1 MKEEKISIHRVLP
14 ISVMVLSAIIAA
26 GVLCYLNKLDT
37 DQIICVAFLVIA
49 FMPIMILELAFERQ
63 KEMLGDNRQTT
74 FRRARNGF
82 IICCILM
89 LAISF
94 MPEYFRPVI
103 IFPIIMSAYSN
114 DVLGLCTG
122 LFFNILLAF
131 TTGGSFY
138 ELLAYTMLVLVG
150 GMLSKLLKQVEYRL
164 FVGIIYLFS
173 CVLFPNILYYFANE
187 SIEFNNL
194 ILGSINGIV
203 IAIYVIALYPNIRE
217 KTFREKHYYYG
228 DILADEF
235 VQVQQ
240 IRKYAPEEYYHAR
253 KVSEIAYRYALQ
265 LDLKTDLSAAAGF
278 YYHLGK
284 WEGDPP
290 IENAVRKAKEL
301 CFPEELIQ
309 ILREYNGTDDLP
321 STPESALVHIIDAL
335 LTKLEMSDSTGG
347 TSQFD
352 RDILIHQTL
361 NEFSSA
367 GLYDKSGLSI
377 NSFIKIR
384 EWLLKEALL

>member
-1 MKEEKISIHRVLP
+1 MKEEKISIYRVIP
-14 ISVMVLSAIIAA
+14 IAVMMLSAVIAA

-37 DQIICVAFLVIA
+37 DQIICVAFFVIA
-49 FMPIMILELAFERQ
+49 FMPIMILELAYERQ
-63 KEMLGDNRQTT
+63 KCMLGDNKYTT
-74 FRRARNGF
+74 YRRARNGF
-82 IICCILM
+82 IICCVLM

-103 IFPIIMSAYSN
+103 IFPVIMSAYSN

-122 LFFNILLAF
+122 MFFNILLAF
-131 TTGGSFY
+131 TTGGSFN
-138 ELLAYTMLVLVG
+138 ELLTYTMLVLVG
-150 GMLSKLLKQVEYRL
+150 GMLSKMLKQVEYRL

-173 CVLFPNILYYFANE
+173 SVLFPNIFYYFANE
-187 SIEFNNL
+187 SISFNNL
-194 ILGSINGIV
+194 LLGSANGIA
-203 IAIYVIALYPNIRE
+203 IAIYVIAMYPNIRE
-217 KTFREKHYYYG
+217 KTFREKHFYYG

-235 VQVQQ
+235 VQVQK
-240 IRKYAPEEYYHAR
+240 IRKSAPEEYYHAR
-253 KVSEIAYRYALQ
+253 KVSEIAYKYALQ
-265 LDLKTDLSAAAGF
+265 LDLKMDLAAAAGF
-278 YYHLGK
+278 YYRLGK

-321 STPESALVHIIDAL
+321 STPESALVHIVDAL
-335 LTKLEMSDSTGG
+335 LVKLEMSGVPGG

-361 NEFSSA
+361 NEYSSA

-377 NSFIKIR
+377 NAFIKIR

>member
-14 ISVMVLSAIIAA
+14 ISVIVLSAIIAA

>member
-14 ISVMVLSAIIAA
+14 ISVIVLSAIIAA

-103 IFPIIMSAYSN
+103 LFPIIMSAYSN

-284 WEGDPP
+284 WEGNPP

>member
-1 MKEEKISIHRVLP
+1 MKDEKISIHRVFP
-14 ISVMVLSAIIAA
+14 IIGIILSAIISA
-26 GVLCYLNKLDT
+26 GVLCYVNKLDI
-37 DQIICVAFLVIA
+37 DQITCVAFLVIA
-49 FMPIMILELAFERQ
+49 FIPIIILELTYERHRD
-63 KEMLGDNRQTT
+63 MLGNNKNTT
-74 FRRARNGF
+74 LRRARNGF

-103 IFPIIMSAYSN
+103 ILPVIMSAYSN

-122 LFFNILLAF
+122 IYFNILLAF
-131 TTGGSFY
+131 TTGGSFN
-138 ELLAYTMLVLVG
+138 ELLTYTMLVLVG
-150 GMLSKLLKQVEYRL
+150 GMLSKMLKQVEYRL
-164 FVGIIYLFS
+164 FIGLIYLFS
-173 CVLFPNILYYFANE
+173 SVLFPNIFYYFANE
-187 SIEFNNL
+187 TIEFRNL
-194 ILGSINGIV
+194 IIGSVNGIV
-203 IAIYVIALYPNIRE
+203 IALYVIALYPNMRE
-217 KTFREKHYYYG
+217 RTLREKHYYYG

-235 VQVQQ
+235 KQVRE

-253 KVSEIAYRYALQ
+253 KVSEIVYKYALQ
-265 LDLKTDLSAAAGF
+265 LDLKTDLAAAAGF
-278 YYHLGK
+278 YYRLGK

-290 IENAVRKAKEL
+290 IENAVRKATEL

-321 STPESALVHIIDAL
+321 STPESALVHIVDSL
-335 LTKLEMSDSTGG
+335 LVKLETTGAESG

-361 NEFSSA
+361 NEYSSA

>member
-14 ISVMVLSAIIAA
+14 IVIMVLAAIISA
-26 GVLCYLNKLDT
+26 GALCYINKLDI
-37 DQIICVAFLVIA
+37 DQIICVAFFVIA

-63 KEMLGDNRQTT
+63 KNMLADNKQTT
-74 FRRARNGF
+74 YRRARNGF
-82 IICCILM
+82 IICCLLM

-122 LFFNILLAF
+122 MFFNILLAF
-131 TTGGSFY
+131 TTGGSFN

-150 GMLSKLLKQVEYRL
+150 GMLSKMLKQVEYRL

-173 CVLFPNILYYFANE
+173 SVLFPNIFYYFANE
-187 SIEFNNL
+187 TIEFSNL
-194 ILGSINGIV
+194 INGSINGIV
-203 IAIYVIALYPNIRE
+203 IALYVITLYPNIRE
-217 KTFREKHYYYG
+217 KTYREKHYYYG

-235 VQVQQ
+235 IQVHQ
-240 IRKYAPEEYYHAR
+240 IRKSAPEEYYHAR
-253 KVSEIAYRYALQ
+253 KVSQIAYKYALQ
-265 LDLKTDLSAAAGF
+265 LDLKTDLAAAAGF
-278 YYHLGK
+278 YYRLGK

-290 IENAVRKAKEL
+290 IENAVRKATEL

-335 LTKLEMSDSTGG
+335 LVKLEMTENNSG

-352 RDILIHQTL
+352 REILIHQTL

>member
-1 MKEEKISIHRVLP
+1 MKEEKISIHRALP
-14 ISVMVLSAIIAA
+14 ISVIVLSAIIAA

-321 STPESALVHIIDAL
+321 STPEAALVHIIDAL